1 MLTGTSGKIEINL
14 GILVLILLV
23 VLFIKTYLESTN
35 YEGFNTSPSASANI
49 NIKKNITSI
58 DNKVKDMKSSD
69 MTGDRLL
76 SKIIFETQR
85 KINKAVEDGIKEG
98 FQDQQIKTDSISYIN
113 KLPKVKLQ
121 LYYKPSCKYCKE
133 FMPVWYKIINNLPL
147 NANYEEINVDE
158 NRSKAFQNMI
168 STVPTIILVVNDTKT
183 QYYGSRSYND
193 IAGFLKINGVNL
205 IERSFE
211 SFNDTDSSNNA
222 SNNSNNNT
230 GNNTGNNAS
239 NSASN
244 NKNPNCPAV
253 TFDKQIDMQ
262 DDKYLYQIFNANG
275 QFGYALGGYNEDKT
289 LTPFQ
294 AAYSTV
300 DSYLSSLPDD
310 KDPTKNSFKKIDEC
324 TNIYAKN
331 IINFGL
337 CDNDELNKILD
348 YNKKVKN
355 GMAVP
360 RFDGTNFN
368 TNDII
373 VNSIKKV
380 CNLSS

>member
-1 MLTGTSGKIEINL
+1 MLTGTSKKIELNL
-14 GILVLILLV
+14 GILVLILLL

-35 YEGFNTSPSASANI
+35 YEGFYTNTTT
-49 NIKKNITSI
+49 NIKSSNI
-58 DNKVKDMKSSD
+58 KSSN
-69 MTGDRLL
+69 MKGDRLL

-98 FQDQQIKTDSISYIN
+98 FQDQGQQIKTDSISYIN
-113 KLPKVKLQ
+113 KLPTVKLQ

-147 NANYEEINVDE
+147 NTTYEEINVDE
-158 NRSKAFQNMI
+158 NRSKASQNMI

-183 QYYGSRSYND
+183 QYYGNRSYND
-193 IAGFLKINGVNL
+193 ISGFLKINGVNL

-211 SFNDTDSSNNA
+211 SFNDTNA
-222 SNNSNNNT
+222 SNNVSNNNV
-230 GNNTGNNAS
+230 
-239 NSASN
+239 
-244 NKNPNCPAV
+244 NKNPNCPSV

-275 QFGYALGGYNEDKT
+275 QFGYAMGGYNEDKT

-310 KDPTKNSFKKIDEC
+310 KDPTKTSFKHIDEC

-355 GMAVP
+355 GMAIP
-360 RFDGTNFN
+360 HFDGTNFN

-373 VNSIKKV
+373 INSIKKV
-380 CNLSS
+380 CNISS

>member
-1 MLTGTSGKIEINL
+1 MLTGTSGKIELNL
-14 GILVLILLV
+14 GILVLILLI

-35 YEGFNTSPSASANI
+35 YEGFNTSMDTNSI
-49 NIKKNITSI
+49 N
-58 DNKVKDMKSSD
+58 NKGKTMKSSNMKSSD
-69 MTGDRLL
+69 MKNSNMKGDRLL

-85 KINKAVEDGIKEG
+85 KINKAVENGIKEG
-98 FQDQQIKTDSISYIN
+98 FQEQQIKTDSISYIN
-113 KLPKVKLQ
+113 KLPTVKLQ

-147 NANYEEINVDE
+147 NATYEEINVDE
-158 NRSKAFQNMI
+158 NLSKASQNMI

-183 QYYGSRSYND
+183 QYYGNRSYND
-193 IAGFLKINGVNL
+193 ISGFLKINGVNL

-211 SFNDTDSSNNA
+211 SFNDTNASNNA
-222 SNNSNNNT
+222 SNNNNT
-230 GNNTGNNAS
+230 S
-239 NSASN
+239 NN
-244 NKNPNCPAV
+244 NKNPNCPSV

-275 QFGYALGGYNEDKT
+275 QFGYAMGGYNEDKT

-310 KDPTKNSFKKIDEC
+310 KDPTKTSFKHIDEC

-355 GMAVP
+355 GAANP
-360 RFDGTNFN
+360 RFEGTNFN
-368 TNDII
+368 TNDTI

>member
-1 MLTGTSGKIEINL
+1 MLTGTSKKIELNL
-14 GILVLILLV
+14 GILVLILLL

-35 YEGFNTSPSASANI
+35 YEGFYTNTTT
-49 NIKKNITSI
+49 NIKSSNI
-58 DNKVKDMKSSD
+58 KSSN
-69 MTGDRLL
+69 MKGDRLL

-98 FQDQQIKTDSISYIN
+98 FQDQDQQIKTDSISYIN
-113 KLPKVKLQ
+113 KLPTVKLQ

-147 NANYEEINVDE
+147 NTTYEEINVDE
-158 NRSKAFQNMI
+158 NRSKASQNMI

-183 QYYGSRSYND
+183 QYYGNRSYND
-193 IAGFLKINGVNL
+193 ISGFLKINGVNL

-211 SFNDTDSSNNA
+211 SFNDTNA
-222 SNNSNNNT
+222 SNNVSNNNV
-230 GNNTGNNAS
+230 
-239 NSASN
+239 
-244 NKNPNCPAV
+244 NKNPNCPSV

-275 QFGYALGGYNEDKT
+275 QFGYAMGGYNEDKT

-310 KDPTKNSFKKIDEC
+310 KDPTKTSVKHIDEC

-355 GMAVP
+355 GAANP
-360 RFDGTNFN
+360 RFEGTNFN

-373 VNSIKKV
+373 INSIKKV
-380 CNLSS
+380 CNISS